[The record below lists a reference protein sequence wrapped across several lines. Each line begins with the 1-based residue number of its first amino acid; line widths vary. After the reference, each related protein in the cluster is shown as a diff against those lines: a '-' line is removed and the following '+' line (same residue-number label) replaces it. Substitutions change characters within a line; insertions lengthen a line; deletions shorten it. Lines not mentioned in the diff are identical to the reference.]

1 MEPEWIEIQ
10 ENEPMPFSCEPSVS
24 CFTECCHD
32 LDQVLTPYDVLRL
45 KTHLNLSSSEF
56 LSRYTIRF
64 TGPETGLPLVGLR
77 PVPEKRFAC
86 PFLAE
91 DGCSVYADRPSS
103 CRSYPL
109 IRLASRSRQTGNITV
124 RYVLFREPHCRGWES
139 PEKRGSVAEWLETQ
153 GLEPYNTMN
162 DRMLEL
168 IAAVNRLKPRTLSPL
183 ERDDIYTAL
192 YDTDTFLIKH
202 VATEQLVLVGRTS
215 ADESVLAIGLQWALE
230 RIRGLTQFG

>member
-1 MEPEWIEIQ
+1 MEQEFMEIQ
-10 ENEPMPFSCEPSVS
+10 KNDRMPFSCGPSVS

-45 KTHLNLSSSEF
+45 KTHLHLSSSEF

-77 PVPEKRFAC
+77 PIAEKRFAC

-91 DGCSVYADRPSS
+91 DGCTVYEDRPSS

-109 IRLASRSRQTGNITV
+109 IRMASRSRQTGEITV
-124 RYVLFREPHCRGWES
+124 RYAFFREPHCRGWES
-139 PEKRGSVAEWLETQ
+139 SGQHVRVAEWLENQ
-153 GLEPYNTMN
+153 GLEPYNVMN
-162 DRMLEL
+162 DRVLEL
-168 IAAVNRLKPRTLSPL
+168 IAAVNRLRPRTLSSI

-192 YDTDTFLIKH
+192 YDTDTFLENH
-202 VATEQLVLVGRTS
+202 MATGRYVSNDNTS
-215 ADESVLAIGLQWALE
+215 SYDSVLDIGLQWALE
-230 RIRGLTQFG
+230 RIRRLS